1 MTKLTLPLAAITALA
16 ASLALAQTTVTDT
29 DGNGS
34 YSMEE
39 LKASYADLTD
49 ETFKTIDANA
59 DGAVDAAELEAAV
72 AAGVLPS

>member
-1 MTKLTLPLAAITALA
+1 MKYITLLVAALA
-16 ASLALAQTTVTDT
+16 AMTTAAQAQTTVTDT

-39 LKASYADLTD
+39 LKASYADLSE
-49 ETFKTIDANA
+49 ETFTAIDANA
-59 DGAVDAAELEAAV
+59 DGQVDAAELEAAV